1 MRLSTSVSPGDT
13 ASDKINYS
21 GSIVQSPF
29 ASSFDHRQPWLPL
42 CALDRPPSPGREPMT
57 LRKMPLLFGM
67 AVLAAATGATAA
79 PAASTQPVAL
89 VTGANRGIGLALSTV
104 LADKGWRVI
113 ATCRDPEHADDLRA
127 LAATHSAV
135 SIDRLDVTDAAALDA
150 LAARYHGQAIDLL
163 INNAGILGDP
173 EAQLLGS
180 FDQKTF
186 ASVLLVNAYAPLR
199 VAQAFL
205 DSVAASRQKKI
216 VTVTSSAGSVG
227 LAGEAHDNYFYR
239 MSKSASNMSMRLLQ
253 NDVRPRG
260 ILVALVSPGPVD
272 TEMNREWRRGAAPTP
287 ALQSPLQSAAAVV
300 RVIEQLTPQ
309 RALHAINYD
318 GGELPW

>member
-1 MRLSTSVSPGDT
+1 MS
-13 ASDKINYS
+13 
-21 GSIVQSPF
+21 
-29 ASSFDHRQPWLPL
+29 
-42 CALDRPPSPGREPMT
+42 
-57 LRKMPLLFGM
+57 LRRMPLLLGLTL
-67 AVLAAATGATAA
+67 LAAAAGATAA

-113 ATCRDPEHADDLRA
+113 ATCRDPERADDLRA

-135 SIDRLDVTDAAALDA
+135 SIDRLDVTDTAALDA
-150 LAARYHGQAIDLL
+150 LAARYHGQPIDLL

-180 FDQKTF
+180 FDQQTF

-205 DSVAASRQKKI
+205 DSIAASRQKKI
-216 VTVTSSAGSVG
+216 VTLTSSAGSLA
-227 LAGEAHDNYFYR
+227 LAGQAHDNYFYR

-272 TEMNREWRRGAAPTP
+272 TEMNREWRRGAPP
-287 ALQSPLQSAAAVV
+287 PPGLQSPMQSAAAVV

-309 RALHAINYD
+309 GALHAINYD